1 MAGNHLY
8 LHIGFGK
15 CGSSA
20 LQHFLSSAPLIRSA
34 GKVYEYAA
42 LTERGRLVRRAEL
55 KALADASLVGYMNSS
70 PRVAS
75 FAKGRRAETA
85 INRLLDKNINLILS
99 HEYWVYQRKD
109 FHRSSLLA
117 SLNRPVIVI
126 AYVRPQVEWLN
137 SAWWQW
143 FYWENKYSSIRH
155 FLEAKGVNGMDWSR
169 ILGKWANLPNVEAV
183 VPRLLTTDIVGDF
196 SNLLG
201 ITTARQADRA
211 RATNAT
217 LTLPMVAMLSRVTGL
232 RGQNE
237 SYIDFILEK
246 RAPLPGRKPWAIS
259 FEDASYILENLRSS
273 NEHLAQMLDTDS
285 EQTMR
290 ADSRWW
296 SPDLYRERSVD
307 EPRDY
312 MPTEEEREK
321 FVSGLMRGLVGSERE
336 LFHMRREQILAKK
349 DTATKGSK

>member
-1 MAGNHLY
+1 MTDNRLY

-20 LQHFLSSAPLIRSA
+20 LQHFLSASPLIRSA

-75 FAKGRRAETA
+75 FAKGRRAVTA

-99 HEYWVYQRKD
+99 HEYWAYQRKD
-109 FHRSSLLA
+109 FHRSGLIA

-126 AYVRPQVEWLN
+126 AYVRPQVDWLN

-143 FYWENKYSSIRH
+143 FYWEHEYSSIRH
-155 FLEAKGVNGMDWSR
+155 FLEAKGVHGMDWSR
-169 ILGKWANLPNVEAV
+169 ILGKWADFPNVEAV
-183 VPRLLTTDIVGDF
+183 VPRLLTTDIVSDF
-196 SNLLG
+196 SALLNFPA
-201 ITTARQADRA
+201 ARQMKSTRT
-211 RATNAT
+211 TNAT
-217 LTLPMVAMLSRVTGL
+217 LTLPMVAMLSRITGL

-246 RAPLPGRKPWAIS
+246 RAPLAGRKPWAIA
-259 FEDASYILENLRSS
+259 FEEASQILESLRPS
-273 NEHLAQMLDTDS
+273 NERLAQMLDPDS
-285 EQTMR
+285 ERAMR

-296 SPDLYRERSVD
+296 SPDLYRDRAVD

-312 MPTEEEREK
+312 TPTEAEREQ
-321 FVSGLMRGLVGSERE
+321 FVGGLMRGLVGAERE
-336 LFHMRREQILAKK
+336 LFQMRRERILAKEN
-349 DTATKGSK
+349 TTTTRSK